1 MNLENGIKELI
12 GFIVRNGL
20 YNKAGIKKTLETLK
34 NLGKMKLAGIVN
46 ETAPKQEIVE
56 YPVYAVLIPK
66 GVLGNIWEFH
76 GVYGTMVEA
85 AHHVE
90 EAIIGTNPIWSKY
103 REKVEISQTRNHTN
117 YNYITYADV
126 KAIAS
131 INRYNVRFA

>member
-1 MNLENGIKELI
+1 MNLENGIKEII

-20 YNKAGIKKTLETLK
+20 YNKAGLKKTLETLK

-56 YPVYAVLIPK
+56 YPVYAVLVPK

-76 GVYGTMVEA
+76 GVYGTMTEA

-90 EAIIGTNPIWSKY
+90 EGIISKNPIYKQNRNSVK
-103 REKVEISQTRNHTN
+103 IFQNDNHTN
-117 YNYITYADV
+117 YEYGNQP
-126 KAIAS
+126 IATV
-131 INRYNVRFA
+131 NRYNVRFT